1 MSLSAGALVGTNVR
15 LLRPL
20 KRGGM
25 GSVWLAEH
33 LTLRTQV
40 AVKFMSERLAQ
51 DQEYVARFS
60 REATASAQIRSPNVV
75 QVFDHGIAADGTPFI
90 VMELLEG
97 EDLRMR
103 LAKVGTIGLDE
114 AATIVVHIA
123 RALAK
128 AHANGIVHRDMKPD
142 NVFLTDQDGE
152 LFVKVLDFGI
162 AKHASQDNDGLDGMT
177 GTGAMVGTPHYMSPE
192 QILSARRVDH
202 RADLWSVGV
211 VLYRALTG
219 HVPFQGET
227 LGAVCIAIERGTFV
241 PPSQRRPG
249 FMPTLDAWFLRA
261 LARDPAQRFQS
272 AKELADAFL
281 AALTAGGYVA
291 PTSPF
296 RVEAGMGSVL
306 RPAAMQPGSM
316 TPLPGSGVA
325 PSGGSWVAGA
335 TPPPTM
341 TTGPSVATPPS
352 PLSADGAVGTGSGR
366 YPVPAD
372 APWSASGAGMAQPPQ
387 MQTFHGSS
395 VTQAE
400 WKSSSRRRA
409 LVTVVSGVLGLV
421 VLLAIVIVVLTKG
434 DPEDARTTAALPTDV
449 SPPGASVVPAAPA
462 ASLAPVAEPALP
474 SASASSEA
482 ALPPPS
488 ASAKSSQAPVK
499 GAATQSS
506 TSTGNTG
513 KTKRDRGF

>member
-1 MSLSAGALVGTNVR
+1 MSLSAGAIVGTNVR

-51 DQEYVARFS
+51 DQEYVARFT
-60 REATASAQIRSPNVV
+60 REAMASAQIKSPNVV
-75 QVFDHGIAADGTPFI
+75 QVFDHGITPDSTPYI

-103 LAKVGTIGLDE
+103 LSKIGTIGLDE
-114 AATIVVHIA
+114 AATIIVHVA
-123 RALAK
+123 RALSK
-128 AHANGIVHRDMKPD
+128 AHALGIVHRDMKPD
-142 NVFLTDQDGE
+142 NVFLCDQDGE

-162 AKHASQDNDGLDGMT
+162 AKHATPESEGLDGMT

-219 HVPFQGET
+219 QVPFQGET
-227 LGAVCIAIERGTFV
+227 LGAVCIAIERGSFL

-249 FMPTLDAWFLRA
+249 LMPTLDAWFLRA
-261 LARDPAQRFQS
+261 LARDPAQRYQS

-281 AALTAGGYVA
+281 SALAAGGYA
-291 PTSPF
+291 PPASPF
-296 RVEAGMGSVL
+296 RMETT
-306 RPAAMQPGSM
+306 AAPRSAPTAQPPGSM
-316 TPLPGSGVA
+316 TPLPGSGA
-325 PSGGSWVAGA
+325 SSSAAAWVSGA
-335 TPPPTM
+335 TPPPM
-341 TTGPSVATPPS
+341 MGTGPSAATPP
-352 PLSADGAVGTGSGR
+352 PGQLAEPALPTGSGR
-366 YPVPAD
+366 YPSSIEP
-372 APWSASGAGMAQPPQ
+372 PWAASGAAAAPPPL
-387 MQTFHGSS
+387 QTFHGSS
-395 VTQAE
+395 VTHAE

-409 LVTVVSGVLGLV
+409 LVTVVSGALGVV
-421 VLLAIVIVVLTKG
+421 VLILIVIVVLTKG
-434 DPEDARTTAALPTDV
+434 DGTEGENTAAVLPAEGTTKAAAQAA
-449 SPPGASVVPAAPA
+449 PPTPTPEPVATPAATPA
-462 ASLAPVAEPALP
+462 ATPTETVATPQA
-474 SASASSEA
+474 
-482 ALPPPS
+482 
-488 ASAKSSQAPVK
+488 ASAKASAAPVK
-499 GAATQSS
+499 PAS
-506 TSTGNTG
+506 TSTSTSTG

>member
-1 MSLSAGALVGTNVR
+1 MSLSAGAIVGTNVR

-51 DQEYVARFS
+51 DQEYVARFT
-60 REATASAQIRSPNVV
+60 REAMASAQIKSPNVV
-75 QVFDHGIAADGTPFI
+75 QVFDHGISPDGTPYI
-90 VMELLEG
+90 AMELLEG

-103 LAKVGTIGLDE
+103 LSKIGTIGLDE
-114 AATIVVHIA
+114 AATIVVHVA
-123 RALAK
+123 RALSK
-128 AHANGIVHRDMKPD
+128 AHALGIVHRDMKPD
-142 NVFLTDQDGE
+142 NVFLCDQDGE

-162 AKHASQDNDGLDGMT
+162 AKHATPEGEGLDGMT

-227 LGAVCIAIERGTFV
+227 LGAVCIAIERGSFV
-241 PPSQRRPG
+241 PPSQKRPG
-249 FMPTLDAWFLRA
+249 LLPTLDAWFLRA

-281 AALTAGGYVA
+281 AALAAGGYAA
-291 PTSPF
+291 PASPF
-296 RVEAGMGSVL
+296 RVDTSAAA
-306 RPAAMQPGSM
+306 RPAPTAQPPGSL
-316 TPLPGSGVA
+316 TPLPGSGA
-325 PSGGSWVAGA
+325 STSGAAWVSGA
-335 TPPPTM
+335 TPPPM
-341 TTGPSVATPPS
+341 MSTGPSVATPP
-352 PLSADGAVGTGSGR
+352 PGLPETALPTGSGR
-366 YPVPAD
+366 YASSVEP
-372 APWSASGAGMAQPPQ
+372 PWAASGAAAAPPPL
-387 MQTFHGSS
+387 QTFHGSS
-395 VTQAE
+395 VTHAE

-409 LVTVVSGVLGLV
+409 LVTVVSGALGIV
-421 VLLAIVIVVLTKG
+421 VLILIVIVVLTKG
-434 DPEDARTTAALPTDV
+434 DGTEGENAAAALPTDV
-449 SPPGASVVPAAPA
+449 TTTTAAAQAAPPAPTPEPVATPAATPTATPTETAATPPATSAKASV
-462 ASLAPVAEPALP
+462 
-474 SASASSEA
+474 
-482 ALPPPS
+482 
-488 ASAKSSQAPVK
+488 APVK
-499 GAATQSS
+499 PTS
-506 TSTGNTG
+506 TSTSTSTG

>member
-1 MSLSAGALVGTNVR
+1 MSLSAGAIVGTNVR

-51 DQEYVARFS
+51 DQEYVARFT
-60 REATASAQIRSPNVV
+60 REAMSSAQIKSPNVV
-75 QVFDHGIAADGTPFI
+75 QVFDHGITPDQTPYI

-103 LAKVGTIGLDE
+103 LSKVGTISLDE
-114 AATIVVHIA
+114 AATIIVHVA
-123 RALAK
+123 RALSK
-128 AHANGIVHRDMKPD
+128 AHALGIVHRDMKPD
-142 NVFLTDQDGE
+142 NVFLCDQDGE
-152 LFVKVLDFGI
+152 LFVKILDFGI
-162 AKHASQDNDGLDGMT
+162 AKHAMAEGEGLDGMT

-249 FMPTLDAWFLRA
+249 LMPTLDAWFLRA

-281 AALTAGGYVA
+281 TALAAGGYTPPA
-291 PTSPF
+291 SPF
-296 RVEAGMGSVL
+296 RMDTTAAGAAQSSS
-306 RPAAMQPGSM
+306 PAQPGSL
-316 TPLPGSGVA
+316 TPLPGSGA
-325 PSGGSWVAGA
+325 SSSGAAWVSGA
-335 TPPPTM
+335 TPPPM
-341 TTGPSVATPPS
+341 MGTGPAVATPPPGLTET
-352 PLSADGAVGTGSGR
+352 PLPSGSGR
-366 YPVPAD
+366 YGSPAE
-372 APWSASGAGMAQPPQ
+372 APWNASGAANAPPPL
-387 MQTFHGSS
+387 QTFHGSS
-395 VTQAE
+395 VTHAE

-421 VLLAIVIVVLTKG
+421 VLLLIVIVVLTKG
-434 DPEDARTTAALPTDV
+434 DGAESGTPSAALPADV
-449 SPPGASVVPAAPA
+449 TPTATQAPQPASTQEPVAAPA
-462 ASLAPVAEPALP
+462 ATPTEAAAAQPTEAGAATPTASAK
-474 SASASSEA
+474 ASAS
-482 ALPPPS
+482 
-488 ASAKSSQAPVK
+488 PVK
-499 GAATQSS
+499 AGATSTSTS
-506 TSTGNTG
+506 TSTG
-513 KTKRDRGF
+513 KKRDRGF

>member
-51 DQEYVARFS
+51 DQEYVARFT
-60 REATASAQIRSPNVV
+60 REAMASAQIKSPNVV
-75 QVFDHGIAADGTPFI
+75 QVFDHGITPDGTPYI

-103 LAKVGTIGLDE
+103 LSKIGTIGLDE
-114 AATIVVHIA
+114 VATIVVHVA
-123 RALAK
+123 RALSK
-128 AHANGIVHRDMKPD
+128 AHALGIVHRDMKPD
-142 NVFLTDQDGE
+142 NVFLCDQDGE

-162 AKHASQDNDGLDGMT
+162 AKHATPESEGLDGMT

-202 RADLWSVGV
+202 RADLWSMGV

-219 HVPFQGET
+219 QVPFQGET
-227 LGAVCIAIERGTFV
+227 LGAVCIAIERGSFM

-249 FMPTLDAWFLRA
+249 LMPTLDAWFLRA
-261 LARDPAQRFQS
+261 LARDPAQRYQS

-281 AALTAGGYVA
+281 STLAAGGYA
-291 PTSPF
+291 PPASPF
-296 RVEAGMGSVL
+296 RMETS
-306 RPAAMQPGSM
+306 AAPRSAPTAQPLGSM
-316 TPLPGSGVA
+316 TPLPGSGA
-325 PSGGSWVAGA
+325 SSSAAAWVSGA
-335 TPPPTM
+335 TPPPM
-341 TTGPSVATPPS
+341 MGTGPSVATPP
-352 PLSADGAVGTGSGR
+352 PGQLAESALPTGSGR
-366 YPVPAD
+366 YPSSVEP
-372 APWSASGAGMAQPPQ
+372 PWAASGAAAAPPL
-387 MQTFHGSS
+387 QTFHGSS
-395 VTQAE
+395 VTHAE

-409 LVTVVSGVLGLV
+409 LVTVVSGALGVV
-421 VLLAIVIVVLTKG
+421 VLILIVIVVLTKG
-434 DPEDARTTAALPTDV
+434 DGTKGETAAAALPTEGTKAATQAA
-449 SPPGASVVPAAPA
+449 PPAPTPEPVAMPPATPAATPTET
-462 ASLAPVAEPALP
+462 VAT
-474 SASASSEA
+474 
-482 ALPPPS
+482 PPS
-488 ASAKSSQAPVK
+488 ASAKAS
-499 GAATQSS
+499 ATPGKPAS
-506 TSTGNTG
+506 TSTSTSTG